1 MFSSSQCL
9 LVGIF
14 GDDIF
19 PRGDLD
25 HIFDGTR
32 IRFPYKN
39 FWSNGCMRAG
49 LETLWARYFGEQNN
63 EQLVQVVRVK
73 NDYFKLQMTV
83 LLPHRNQQYVMFH

>member
-73 NDYFKLQMTV
+73 NDYFKFQKLLQ
-83 LLPHRNQQYVMFH
+83 HRDQQYVMFH